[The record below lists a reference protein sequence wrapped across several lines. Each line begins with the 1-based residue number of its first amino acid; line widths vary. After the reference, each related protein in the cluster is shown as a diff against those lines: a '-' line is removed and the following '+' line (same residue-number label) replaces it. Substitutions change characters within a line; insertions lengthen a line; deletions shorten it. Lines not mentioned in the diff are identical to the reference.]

1 MCRIVYIILWHMHKC
16 TTNPIYLLPSL
27 QMLLSGT
34 VLVIPAAKQTYNYY
48 LMKVRKLINKENK
61 WMKEHSW
68 VLGLS
73 SELSIC
79 TFMHGYKKVLAKSW
93 LSSFL
98 V

>member
-1 MCRIVYIILWHMHKC
+1 
-16 TTNPIYLLPSL
+16 
-27 QMLLSGT
+27 MLLSKT
-34 VLVIPAAKQTYNYY
+34 VLVRPATKQTYHYY
-48 LMKVRKLINKENK
+48 LMKVHKLINKENK

-98 V
+98 VKEKPNVRQLYVRQTCIESINL